1 MLFNIINEGKKQFK
15 CVFCGTRLGQKSNLK
30 MHTAIL
36 HEGKKQFK
44 CNIFVRL
51 VLDQGPLWTYIL
63 QQSMK
68 ERSHLNVTF
77 VLLGLE

>member
-1 MLFNIINEGKKQFK
+1 MLCNIIHEGKKQFK
-15 CVFCGTRLGQKSNLK
+15 CGFCGTRLGQKSNLK

-51 VLDQGPLWTYIL
+51 ALD
-63 QQSMK
+63 
-68 ERSHLNVTF
+68 
-77 VLLGLE
+77 